1 MEEKEKNKVAVHKA
15 VITAEEKDKN
25 LTVTELLFEWAG
37 AVFVSIIIVMLILT
51 FFARQVTVSGT
62 SMTDTL

>member
-37 AVFVSIIIVMLILT
+37 AVFVSIIIVMLTILCISN
-51 FFARQVTVSGT
+51 VK
-62 SMTDTL
+62 DTYTPDKEQ